1 MTRVAVVTVVSGRHR
16 HLRAQR
22 AGLAQATSP
31 PAVHVVVAMGDPTVG
46 AVLDEN
52 PVPTTLVTVGTDDHR
67 LPLATARNRGA
78 ATAIDAGAELLVFLD
93 VDCIPTPDL
102 LARYASAAAGHPD
115 TLLCGPVTYLPP
127 RESPWTTAEL
137 SAATDPHP
145 ARPNPPD
152 GVVVVGDDPDLFWSL
167 SFAVTPQTWRRVGG
181 FCEDYRGYGGEDT
194 DFAAV
199 AAVAGIGISWV
210 GGAHAHHQHHPVSR
224 PPVEHLDDIVVNATV
239 FHRRW
244 GRWPMT
250 GWLDDFERAG
260 LITRSAQE
268 IVVRN

>member
-1 MTRVAVVTVVSGRHR
+1 MTMTAVVTVVSGRHR

-22 AGLAQATSP
+22 VGLAASTVP
-31 PAVHVVVAMGDPTVG
+31 PAVHVVVAMDDP
-46 AVLDEN
+46 AVAEVLEEN
-52 PVPTTLVTVGTDDHR
+52 PLPTTLDTVGDDDHR
-67 LPLATARNRGA
+67 LPLATARNLGA
-78 ATAIDAGAELLVFLD
+78 ATAIEAGADLLVFLD
-93 VDCIPTPDL
+93 VDCIPAPDL
-102 LARYASAAAGHPD
+102 LSRYAAAAAEHPD

-127 RESPWTTAEL
+127 RDHPWTAAEL
-137 SAATDPHP
+137 ASATDPHP

-152 GVVVVGDDPDLFWSL
+152 GVVLTGDDPDLFWSL
-167 SFAVTPQTWRRVGG
+167 SFAVTPATWRRVGG

-199 AAVAGIGISWV
+199 AAATGVGISWV

-224 PPVEHLDDIVVNATV
+224 PPVEHLDDIVANATV

-260 LITRSAQE
+260 LITRSDEE
-268 IVVRN
+268 IAVRS